1 MITIGVS
8 GVRSR
13 THVVYLTSYLR
24 TRAAVGEME
33 LFDLDDSPLLSGP
46 DPSAEW
52 KAFAESCACS
62 VRGSSALVGGP
73 DVYVAVGRPGIKPI
87 LRMAAR
93 RRLPGNVVVTD
104 EGIGSYGTS
113 AARLGALVREGKS
126 QPRAFATVV
135 GGMFAG
141 AMVRSERWSTYLPRP
156 GGWDVNQLVR
166 DEFVRERTVSWTPGD
181 GGPWVGCLLQPWPE
195 LGVGT
200 EADQLRGLARLRRHC
215 ERNGTRLLVIPHPSE
230 PASRYT
236 GQFEV
241 LPPDRPAELEAGLD
255 RLSLL
260 IGETSTSLLH
270 HRALF
275 GLPAMRLD
283 RTVGGLPVPPLHGS
297 QRSLMQ
303 HFLGTPVGSE
313 RIEREIERLGT
324 T

>member
-1 MITIGVS
+1 MTTIGVS

-24 TRAAVGEME
+24 TRAAAGEIE
-33 LFDLDDSPLLSGP
+33 LFDLDDSPLLSGAN
-46 DPSAEW
+46 PSPEW
-52 KAFAESCACS
+52 TAFTESCACS
-62 VRGSSALVGGP
+62 VRGSTALVGGP

-93 RRLPGNVVVTD
+93 RRLPGKVVVTD

-113 AARLGALVREGKS
+113 VARLGALVREGKS
-126 QPRAFATVV
+126 QPRAFATVL
-135 GGMFAG
+135 GGMFASTI
-141 AMVRSERWSTYLPRP
+141 VRSERWSTYLPRH
-156 GGWDVNQLVR
+156 GGWEVNQRVR
-166 DEFVRERTVSWTPGD
+166 DEFVRERTVSWAPSD

-200 EADQLRGLARLRRHC
+200 EADQLRGLAQLQRHC

-230 PASRYT
+230 PSSRYT
-236 GQFEV
+236 GKFEV
-241 LPPDRPAELEAGLD
+241 LPSDRPAELEAGLD

-275 GLPAMRLD
+275 NLPAMRLD
-283 RTVGGLPVPPLHGS
+283 HTVGGLPVPPLHGS
-297 QRSLMQ
+297 QRSLMR
-303 HFLGTPVGSE
+303 HFLGAPVCSAH
-313 RIEREIERLGT
+313 IEREIERLGAT
-324 T
+324 